1 MCGVDDARANSNY
14 ADHGDLLEH
23 FTSPNLCALDQR
35 TLHIFGSV
43 LMLRRKIRDW
53 RRQGRSDRNHDRAL
67 AIWAPYFAFSVCRA
81 KMLTTDMTPESNLH
95 RRLPPPSPTGY
106 SPIFAVFKRRD
117 LITKRRDPQRQN
129 GLGDIASLLL

>member
-1 MCGVDDARANSNY
+1 MCGVDEAPANGNC

-43 LMLRRKIRDW
+43 LMLRRKSGTGEGKVDLIGTMTVRLHF
-53 RRQGRSDRNHDRAL
+53 GHIISL
-67 AIWAPYFAFSVCRA
+67 SVICRG

-95 RRLPPPSPTGY
+95 RRLSPPSPTGY
-106 SPIFAVFKRRD
+106 
-117 LITKRRDPQRQN
+117 
-129 GLGDIASLLL
+129 

>member
-1 MCGVDDARANSNY
+1 MCGVDEAPANGNC

-53 RRQGRSDRNHDRAL
+53 
-67 AIWAPYFAFSVCRA
+67 
-81 KMLTTDMTPESNLH
+81 
-95 RRLPPPSPTGY
+95 
-106 SPIFAVFKRRD
+106 
-117 LITKRRDPQRQN
+117 
-129 GLGDIASLLL
+129 